1 MTATNPSPIASGAV
15 PCTVS
20 GSEPYPWPW
29 DGHLDPRRVA
39 LLVLGWDDVWAAR
52 CHSGAETTQRIAEI
66 SARSPFV
73 VAVAHVPP
81 RTLAGGRVPAPLDA
95 PPGARAVTAG
105 GIDGFHDGPL
115 EGLLRAAGRDQLLLC
130 GYGLEGPVHS
140 TMRSAN
146 DRGHECL
153 LVLDACAPV
162 DPDLV
167 AASRSM
173 VLMSGG
179 IFGAV
184 GDCASTVSALDRTD
198 RAALPGTAPPV
209 PPSRDPGGPR

>member
-1 MTATNPSPIASGAV
+1 MTDQADVGGVTIA
-15 PCTVS
+15 

-29 DGHLDPRRVA
+29 DGCLDPARVA
-39 LLVLGWDDVWAAR
+39 VVIVGWDAVWAAH
-52 CHSGAETTQRIAEI
+52 CHLDGETTQRIVAL
-66 SARSPFV
+66 AAVAPFV
-73 VAVAHVPP
+73 VAVSHVPP
-81 RTLAGGRVPAPLDA
+81 RGLAAGDPSAPLDL
-95 PPGARAVTAG
+95 PSGARAVTAG
-105 GIDGFHDGPL
+105 GVDGFHEGPL

-146 DRGHECL
+146 DRGLECL

-162 DPDLV
+162 DPTLV

-184 GDCASTVSALDRTD
+184 GTTAATIDALDVVT
-198 RAALPGTAPPV
+198 PTVPV
-209 PPSRDPGGPR
+209 PPSRDPGGLR